1 MLINS
6 TKEIQEFIA
15 VGKDNE
21 FSRIE
26 PHLVAAESAYIK
38 PILGAALLESIQSAY
53 TWLTD
58 PTTEDPEAEPI
69 NQELLTAQLR
79 VLKPIQKA
87 LVYLAYW
94 SGFQTLN
101 ATISDTGFKR
111 TESATVKALFKYQ
124 EDDLRNNFKKNGFN
138 ALDEVLETLE
148 ENIAQFP
155 NFKLTRNYTIRKSYF
170 IADTN
175 TMNSLI
181 DVNKSRLTY
190 LRLIP
195 FFNLAEDFFI
205 RPALGA
211 TLFDK
216 IKSEMLKD
224 TADQDTELIKIIP
237 YIQKTVAF
245 FSTAIL
251 MEESGADLMEKG
263 LYFESSS
270 AVSPSDRNV
279 NPASSE
285 RIALLAKRNRQ
296 FAENYMDQ
304 LKSFLIANTLTFP
317 EFVGSTGKFPRRDNT
332 GKKSFW
338 A

>member
-6 TKEIQEFIA
+6 IKEIHEFIA

-53 TWLTD
+53 TLLTGPINENTD
-58 PTTEDPEAEPI
+58 PDPI
-69 NQELLTAQLR
+69 DQELLTAQLR

-111 TESATVKALFKYQ
+111 TESITVKALFKYQ

-155 NFKLTRNYTIRKSYF
+155 DFKLTTNYTIRKSYF

-195 FFNLAEDFFI
+195 FFNIAEDFLI
-205 RPALGA
+205 RPVLGA
-211 TLFDK
+211 ALFDK

-224 TADQDTELIKIIP
+224 PAEQDKNLLKIIP
-237 YIQKTVAF
+237 YIQKPVAF
-245 FSTAIL
+245 FSTSIL
-251 MEESGADLMEKG
+251 MEESGADLTEK
-263 LYFESSS
+263 
-270 AVSPSDRNV
+270 V
-279 NPASSE
+279 N
-285 RIALLAKRNRQ
+285 
-296 FAENYMDQ
+296 
-304 LKSFLIANTLTFP
+304 
-317 EFVGSTGKFPRRDNT
+317 
-332 GKKSFW
+332 
-338 A
+338 